1 LVKHEVEE
9 QAWRLEEVGI
19 MCKSDLQKLWSGDED
34 LFGESGYSRGS
45 LKILKKSLHE
55 YGPSGAAGGTGDVV
69 DAGTNVQAPKESERK
84 QSKQPKE
91 SNSGKQAEEQR
102 PCAKCGMLFPASD
115 VAGHEE
121 RRLNGHR
128 LEQGRWCEG
137 RRRWFGVSYPKTG
150 GEINEGDPRCLKQV
164 YLDEEY

>member
-1 LVKHEVEE
+1 LVKHEVDE

-137 RRRWFGVSYPKTG
+137 RRRWVGVSYPKTG